1 MAEQRTH
8 KPLAGSSNL
17 PPGTNMTPIWVL
29 VNCNSTKEAK
39 EIGDKVLEK
48 RLGSCFDVFLR
59 EHASYFWPPKT
70 SRIEKAKG
78 TLLMIESFKSKY
90 RDIHVFVKNIHS
102 DKLPFI
108 GYIEMSGLEENYL
121 EWMKGEINN

>member
-1 MAEQRTH
+1 V
-8 KPLAGSSNL
+8 GSN
-17 PPGTNMTPIWVL
+17 PTPATNMTPIWVL

-70 SRIEKAKG
+70 SKIEKAKG
-78 TLLMIESFKSKY
+78 TLLMIESFKPKY
-90 RDIHVFVKNIHS
+90 ADIHTLVKNIHS
-102 DKLPFI
+102 DELPFI
-108 GYIEMSGLEENYL
+108 GYFEMNGVEEKYL
-121 EWMKGEINN
+121 DWMKGEISN